1 MIDSMV
7 VAAIEQDCNDI
18 KTGGL
23 VVLTVSAQPGE
34 GGFADLPLFERGYR
48 KLRDAEG
55 QGFAAFDLYK
65 DKGATIPG
73 NDVDLA
79 PFAAKVP
86 LDNPQAVSLQKGDGK
101 LLSPVSDPG
110 VLPTLTQGSGGGG
123 LAGVFIC
130 PSHEST

>member
-7 VAAIEQDCNDI
+7 IAAIEQDCNDI

-23 VVLTVSAQPGE
+23 VVLTVAAKPGE

-55 QGFAAFDLYK
+55 QGFAALDLYK
-65 DKGATIPG
+65 DKGTAIPG
-73 NDVDLA
+73 HNVDLA

-86 LDNPQAVSLQKGDGK
+86 LYNPQAVSLQKGDGK
-101 LLSPVSDPG
+101 LLSSDSDPG
-110 VLPTLTQGSGGGG
+110 VLLTFTLGSGGGG
-123 LAGVFIC
+123 LIGAPIC